1 MGFYGALASFFEIIS
16 CNARVYVQASC
27 SQSFAG
33 LLQVIVEVLSVSDQ
47 WL

>member
-1 MGFYGALASFFEIIS
+1 MGFYCVLASFFEIIS

-33 LLQVIVEVLSVSDQ
+33 LLQVIVEVLAVSDQ